1 MGLAENIKDLTLVI
15 FELIT
20 LFIAVDGVF
29 LKKNQSR
36 LFQAVI
42 TSFFFFIFVAV
53 VYVFANLLPS
63 DSTML
68 YFKVPIIF
76 ILITVFI
83 HLLYVGKI
91 VIQFIFSLL
100 FIVFISLLDYFI
112 LLIVE
117 KNITLYNSVYTKSDR
132 IFMIL
137 LISKVIA
144 FILVVLFVKNKKTFS
159 YMDSKGLFKFA
170 VVPFITLFSI
180 IWQLKLGDTS
190 IIPQRL
196 LIPIVFIV
204 INIVVYFM
212 MKEVIEISEQNRIK
226 SVNEEKMSAQ
236 LNLYKKIRENDKE
249 QRKLMHDYT
258 NTLLCI
264 EGLIEDGKIEDC
276 RKYLQ
281 GTVAKYKHNVGFIK
295 TGNSLIDAL
304 IKIKYNEAVSKGITL
319 VLNMCNLK
327 DSGIEEDDLFVIMSN
342 LLDNAIECV
351 SNLEYRDKVIEFK
364 IKNNSENFALSIT
377 NPIEEPLEV
386 RDNLIRTSKKNKKN
400 HGLGLV
406 NVKEHVAKYNG
417 RIIIKT
423 DKNRFVYFIMITK

>member
-1 MGLAENIKDLTLVI
+1 MGLAESIKDLTLVV

-29 LKKNQSR
+29 FKKNQSR
-36 LFQAVI
+36 LFRVA
-42 TSFFFFIFVAV
+42 TTFFFFFIFIAV
-53 VYVFANLLPS
+53 VYVFANLLPP

-83 HLLYVGKI
+83 HLLYIGKI

-100 FIVFISLLDYFI
+100 FVVFISLLDYFI
-112 LLIVE
+112 LLMVE

-137 LISKVIA
+137 LISKVIG
-144 FILVVLFVKNKKTFS
+144 FILVILFVKNKKTS
-159 YMDSKGLFKFA
+159 TYMEAKGFFKFA

-180 IWQLKLGDTS
+180 IWQLKSSDTS

-204 INIVVYFM
+204 INAVVYFM
-212 MKEVIEISEQNRIK
+212 MKELIEISEQNRIK

-249 QRKLMHDYT
+249 QRKIMHDYT

-264 EGLIEDGKIEDC
+264 EGLINDGKIEEC
-276 RKYLQ
+276 QKYLLR
-281 GTVAKYKHNVGFIK
+281 TVSKYKQNTGYIK

-319 VLNMCNLK
+319 VLNMCNLS
-327 DSGIEEDDLFVIMSN
+327 DTGIEEDDLFVIISN

-351 SNLEYRDKVIEFK
+351 STLERSDKVIELK
-364 IKNNSENFALSIT
+364 INNNSENFVLSIT
-377 NPIEEPLEV
+377 NPIEKQLAV
-386 RDNLIRTSKKNKKN
+386 RDNLIRTSKKNKKS
-400 HGLGLV
+400 HGVGLL
-406 NVKEHVAKYNG
+406 NIKESVAKYNG

-423 DKNRFVYFIMITK
+423 DKNRFIYFIMISK